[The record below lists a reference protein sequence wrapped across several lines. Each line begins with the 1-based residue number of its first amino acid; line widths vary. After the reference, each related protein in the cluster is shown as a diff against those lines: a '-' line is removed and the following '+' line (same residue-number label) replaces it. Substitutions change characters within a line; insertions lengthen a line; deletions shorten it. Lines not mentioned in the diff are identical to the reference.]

1 MKKNI
6 LLTLFSVFV
15 VSPAWALSEIEI
27 TGELDAAMSVWSL
40 PTGERGNSSF
50 SLPTLFLDMN
60 IPLKESNLLTV
71 TLEGSEEKTSSTERF
86 DVKVREAYMDVVSIF
101 EGLHAA
107 RFGLIPDVWQEAHY
121 EVWDYRFLGQ
131 NAWSLTEKWKYQ
143 NVSDLGF
150 SFMSELPADLGE
162 WAFTVS
168 NGEGAQA
175 KESGPHKEAGLFAR
189 LHGSSPWVLSL
200 NYVRGN
206 YDKYGSDVGVKERIQ
221 GMLTYESE
229 KSFLVGLE
237 VLGAKDPADAL
248 QDLVMVEGIN
258 VSALSGES
266 VTGEGGSFFTVINT
280 GETSEIV
287 LRYDYMNAAK
297 GQDGK
302 DLQTVVAGWGF
313 QVSEDIKAAF
323 LADHTRYGGNFA
335 TGARDRSKF
344 AFAAQVLF

>member
-1 MKKNI
+1 MKKTI
-6 LLTLFSVFV
+6 LLTFFSFFV

-27 TGELDAAMSVWSL
+27 AGELDAAMSMWNL

-50 SLPTLFLDMN
+50 SLPSLFLDLN
-60 IPLKESNLLTV
+60 VPLKEGNLLTV

-101 EGLHAA
+101 EGLNAV

-121 EVWDYRFLGQ
+121 EVWDYRFLGP

-150 SFMSELPADLGE
+150 SFMSELPGEWGE

-168 NGEGAQA
+168 NGDGGQA
-175 KESGPHKEAGLFAR
+175 KESGPHKDVGLFAR

-200 NYVRGN
+200 NYARGN
-206 YDKYGSDVGVKERIQ
+206 YDKYGADVGVKERIQ

-229 KSFLVGLE
+229 KSYLVGLE
-237 VLGAKDPADAL
+237 VLAAKDPADAL
-248 QDLVMVEGIN
+248 QDLTMVEGVN
-258 VSALSGES
+258 VTALSGES
-266 VTGEGGSFFTVINT
+266 VSGEGASFFTVINT

-313 QVSEDIKAAF
+313 QIAEDIKAAF

-335 TGARDRSKF
+335 TGARDRSKIG
-344 AFAAQVLF
+344 FAAQVLF